1 MRTSILVVD
10 DDPNN
15 TKLLAMVLSPNHEVV
30 IANSGEEALQ
40 FIALS
45 RPDLILLD
53 VMMPVMDGFTVCE
66 RLKANQTTCEIPVI
80 FVTASG
86 ESIDETRGLEMGGED
101 YITKPFSPPVL
112 RARVKNTLERTK
124 LKSHLESLVEGLDVG
139 QMLGSEFP

>member
-53 VMMPVMDGFTVCE
+53 VMMPVMDGFAVCE
-66 RLKANQTTCEIPVI
+66 QLKANQTTCEIPVI

-86 ESIDETRGLEMGGED
+86 ESIDEARGLEMGGED

-112 RARVKNTLERTK
+112 RARVKNAMERTK
-124 LKSHLESLVEGLDVG
+124 LKSHLESLVEGLDVE
-139 QMLGSEFP
+139 QILGNELP